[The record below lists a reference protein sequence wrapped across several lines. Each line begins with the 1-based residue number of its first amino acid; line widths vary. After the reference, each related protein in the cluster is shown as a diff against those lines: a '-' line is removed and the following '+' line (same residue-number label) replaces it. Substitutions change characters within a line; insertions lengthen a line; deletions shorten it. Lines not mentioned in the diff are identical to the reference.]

1 MADDSMSNDTTNSQN
16 TTQSAS
22 QSNDSAIN
30 DTEVNNTA
38 EDAQAGNIEVTEEMQ
53 AFYKRADAIIELTN
67 SQLSPTSHSGQVGAS
82 LLYAAARYSAS
93 VASIGFVKG
102 DDLRK
107 EKDEIIDF
115 YTKQYRQMLSDNID
129 DYAQNFD
136 KYININK
143 PS

>member
-1 MADDSMSNDTTNSQN
+1 MSNDTTTSQDATQNSTVDNVQN
-16 TTQSAS
+16 IDTALDNT
-22 QSNDSAIN
+22 SNKA
-30 DTEVNNTA
+30 A
-38 EDAQAGNIEVTEEMQ
+38 EAAEVTAEMQ
-53 AFYKRADAIIELTN
+53 AFYKRADAIIELAN
-67 SQLSPTSHSGQVGAS
+67 SQLSPTAHSGQVGAS

>member
-1 MADDSMSNDTTNSQN
+1 MSEEN
-16 TTQSAS
+16 TLPLNEQSE
-22 QSNDSAIN
+22 
-30 DTEVNNTA
+30 THA
-38 EDAQAGNIEVTEEMQ
+38 ESGLEITPEMQ
-53 AFYKRADAIIELTN
+53 GFYQRADAIIGLAN
-67 SQLSPTSHSGQVGAS
+67 SQLGDNAHSGQVGAS

-102 DDLRK
+102 DDFAK
-107 EKDEIIDF
+107 EKDDIVEF
-115 YTKQYRQMLSDNID
+115 YVKQYRQMLSDNLT

>member
-1 MADDSMSNDTTNSQN
+1 MSKDATNKDALNIAGVRSPKDSRIDSNSNHSDAD
-16 TTQSAS
+16 QS
-22 QSNDSAIN
+22 
-30 DTEVNNTA
+30 T
-38 EDAQAGNIEVTEEMQ
+38 NIEITPEMQ
-53 AFYKRADAIIELTN
+53 AFYQRADAVIELAN

-107 EKDEIIDF
+107 EKEDIIDF
-115 YTKQYRQMLSDNID
+115 YSKQYRQMLSDNLD

-136 KYININK
+136 KYVQLNLQ
-143 PS
+143 S